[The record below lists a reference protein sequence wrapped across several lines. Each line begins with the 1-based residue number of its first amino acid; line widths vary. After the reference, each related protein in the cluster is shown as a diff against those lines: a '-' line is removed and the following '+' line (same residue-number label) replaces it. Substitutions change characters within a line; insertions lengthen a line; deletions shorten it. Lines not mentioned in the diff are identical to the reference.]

1 MIISGSAAHPL
12 IFDGRCFHIC
22 YNSHLHSR
30 TRFADNSQT
39 HDRSQ
44 NNSPSPVSRIK
55 KPLKMKRTYI
65 YRILFRSHRFA
76 GLAESV
82 QWATLATQIVLAIG
96 AIADPGFT
104 TGPRWHKIALDAVVA
119 RFTNEGRRQALGEV
133 IREHRVECG
142 ALALPAGQVAART
155 STIEILIFYKVLN
168 NIINF
173 PSPAKHFPLRA

>member
-65 YRILFRSHRFA
+65 YRILFPISPFRRTRRVRSVGDTCHADSSGHRRNRRPRLYNWPP
-76 GLAESV
+76 LA
-82 QWATLATQIVLAIG
+82 
-96 AIADPGFT
+96 
-104 TGPRWHKIALDAVVA
+104 
-119 RFTNEGRRQALGEV
+119 
-133 IREHRVECG
+133 
-142 ALALPAGQVAART
+142 
-155 STIEILIFYKVLN
+155 
-168 NIINF
+168 
-173 PSPAKHFPLRA
+173 